1 MNKIYEIA
9 IMEDDLPVSI
19 YEYSSYE
26 GCLLDLYRLIRRWS
40 EYDRIEISTQE
51 QNEDGEN
58 INTYIWGIINIKE
71 LLKGEDHEQRE
82 R

>member
-19 YEYSSYE
+19 YEYSTYE
-26 GCLLDLYRLIRRWS
+26 DCVLDLYRLIRRWS

-58 INTYIWGIINIKE
+58 INTYIWAIINIKE
-71 LLKGEDHEQRE
+71 LLKGEYHE
-82 R
+82 